1 MNDDV
6 RPSDLRSLERRIATW
21 MADEAFDTDATA
33 ELDQILTA
41 TRPAR
46 PMPRW
51 LALLKEPPMRT
62 SPGSRVA
69 VGMPARGLVLT
80 LIVLT
85 ALAVGAAGALIGAQL
100 LKTSVIEPP
109 VTVAPTSDA
118 PATTA
123 AAAGAQFVWRSTGPG
138 EGFVPGS
145 NMVFDPAGRI
155 WTVDP
160 PNDRFAVFNR
170 DGTFVEYWGTP
181 GAGNGQLSLRRKDG
195 GDGYGSIA
203 FEPDGSFFVLD
214 VGNDRV
220 QLFDATRQFV
230 RTWNTTGSGDP
241 YPRLT
246 AMVASTDG
254 TLYVLDEVLGV
265 IEKRDQAGTFLGSIP
280 AYPNG
285 GAGANT
291 SNGIAID
298 ASGSLYRT
306 EAEVRQVVKIDQLG
320 NLLVT
325 YGSTGDGK
333 FRDQPGHIAVDA
345 AGRVFVTQG
354 KSRGPQPG
362 VLAFSTDGQ
371 YLGGFGPLGSNDGQ
385 LFFPT
390 GILLDGAG
398 NAYVKDEGS
407 LPGEGPTQFP
417 GSIQM
422 FRLSA
427 PFVN

>member
-21 MADEAFDTDATA
+21 MAGAAIDTDAAA

-41 TRPAR
+41 TSSKRPT
-46 PMPRW
+46 PRW
-51 LALLKEPPMRT
+51 LALLKEPTMRT
-62 SPGSRVA
+62 TSGPRAA
-69 VGMPARGLVLT
+69 VGIPARRLVLAF
-80 LIVLT
+80 IAI
-85 ALAVGAAGALIGAQL
+85 ALLALGAAGGIIGARL
-100 LKTSVIEPP
+100 LTPLIPAP
-109 VTVAPTSDA
+109 LATVSPATDA
-118 PATTA
+118 PATGA
-123 AAAGAQFVWRSTGPG
+123 PPAAGAQFAWRSTGPG
-138 EGFVPGS
+138 QGFVPGS
-145 NMVFDPAGRI
+145 NMAFDPAGRI

-160 PNDRFAVFNR
+160 PNDRFAVFTR
-170 DGTFVEYWGTP
+170 DGKFVEYWGT
-181 GAGNGQLSLRRKDG
+181 AGTGDGQLSLRRKDG

-220 QLFDATRQFV
+220 QLFDATRRFV

-298 ASGSLYRT
+298 AGGSLYRS

-325 YGSTGDGK
+325 YGSAGDGK
-333 FRDQPGHIAVDA
+333 FRDQPAHIAIDA

-354 KSRGPQPG
+354 PSRGTKPG
-362 VLAFSTDGQ
+362 VLVFSADGT

-385 LFFPT
+385 LYFPT

-398 NAYVKDEGS
+398 NAYVKDEGV
-407 LPGEGPTQFP
+407 LTGPKLVI
-417 GSIQM
+417 GSIQK

-427 PFVN
+427 PFLE